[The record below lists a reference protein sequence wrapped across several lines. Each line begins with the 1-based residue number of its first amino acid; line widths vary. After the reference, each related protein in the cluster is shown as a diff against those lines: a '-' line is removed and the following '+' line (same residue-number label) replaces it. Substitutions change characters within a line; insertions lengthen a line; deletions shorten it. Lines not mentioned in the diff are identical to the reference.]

1 MARATSGIKRVG
13 DISIRYRGC
22 RGLFDV
28 LIGRRIAAGIGNVVL
43 DGCSSLVSYIT
54 KGAPSLRVNN
64 LNSTHMGQSRCT
76 MADMRTLGLGRHGQG
91 GDGCLLHVGLGQTRH
106 HEPT

>member
-1 MARATSGIKRVG
+1 VAGATSSIERVG
-13 DISIRYRGC
+13 DIGIRHRGC
-22 RGLFDV
+22 RGLFNV
-28 LIGRRIAAGIGNVVL
+28 LIGRRIAAGIGDVVL

-54 KGAPSLRVNN
+54 KGAPSLHVNN
-64 LNSTHMGQSRCT
+64 LKSTHMGRSRCT
-76 MADMRTLGLGRHGQG
+76 MAGMRTLGLGRREQG